1 VSFNFSDLT
10 AALALLLVLDGIM
23 PFVNPRAT
31 KRMLAKLLEVGDREL
46 RIAGLGCMLVG
57 VALLFLVGG

>member
-10 AALALLLVLDGIM
+10 AAVALLLVLDGIM
-23 PFVNPRAT
+23 PFVNPRAM
-31 KRMLAKLLEVGDREL
+31 KRMLARLLEVGDREL

-57 VALLFLVGG
+57 VALLFLVSG